1 MLWPDNESKVD
12 LLNYQSI
19 SNAITQLL
27 SDKKRL
33 PVSIGIHGDWGA
45 GKSSVLS
52 MIEEKYKVDDRT
64 VCIRFN
70 SWLYQ
75 GIEDAQTAL
84 MQQITVDL
92 IKNKSISSEFKEAAE
107 GFLQR
112 VDWLK
117 LAKTTAK
124 YSMAAVAG
132 MAPPST
138 LQDLTNGVG
147 AIVDKIKGLEGEE
160 LKAGAVEL
168 KAAIGKAK
176 PKRVVTEITE
186 FRNAY
191 KMLLE
196 AADIDRLVIL
206 VDDLDRCLPDTA
218 IATMEAMKLFLFM
231 PNTAFIIAADET
243 MIEYS
248 VRRHFPNLSEEVGGM
263 AYTRNYLE
271 KLIQIPFRIPALS
284 ENETSIYLTL
294 LIAQSVCDED
304 SDNFNKVLE
313 HARKNLKEPWTKST
327 ITSEQFEKIT
337 GETLSQEKKSLFFM
351 VSQIATVLNEG
362 TKGNPRQIKRFLN
375 AFMTRMLIAESA
387 GYKES
392 INESVLIKLM
402 LLERF
407 NQNAY
412 EVLRL
417 DSVSHTEGLPTKLF
431 ELEEQIKANSAISNK
446 EIKTDNK
453 KVLFDIDKD
462 EWLANWVKIEP
473 MLGTTNLIPY
483 FFLTREKV
491 KFVGLSQSSELIER
505 ALKLLSGGDLE
516 VVAALSTIK
525 QLSPDD
531 AESVLGVLLTKI
543 RNTAGK
549 KSIPDYYH
557 GALFLCK
564 HFKDLQLKFLS
575 GLAEIP
581 EVKLGAWII
590 SGWTRAELTPEA
602 EKELTELLKDW
613 SECSDKLLA
622 QAAKQQLKK
631 TEV

>member
-337 GETLSQEKKSLFFM
+337 GETLSQEKNRFSLWY
-351 VSQIATVLNEG
+351 
-362 TKGNPRQIKRFLN
+362 R
-375 AFMTRMLIAESA
+375 
-387 GYKES
+387 
-392 INESVLIKLM
+392 
-402 LLERF
+402 
-407 NQNAY
+407 
-412 EVLRL
+412 
-417 DSVSHTEGLPTKLF
+417 
-431 ELEEQIKANSAISNK
+431 
-446 EIKTDNK
+446 
-453 KVLFDIDKD
+453 
-462 EWLANWVKIEP
+462 
-473 MLGTTNLIPY
+473 
-483 FFLTREKV
+483 
-491 KFVGLSQSSELIER
+491 
-505 ALKLLSGGDLE
+505 KLLL
-516 VVAALSTIK
+516 
-525 QLSPDD
+525 
-531 AESVLGVLLTKI
+531 
-543 RNTAGK
+543 
-549 KSIPDYYH
+549 Y
-557 GALFLCK
+557 
-564 HFKDLQLKFLS
+564 
-575 GLAEIP
+575 
-581 EVKLGAWII
+581 
-590 SGWTRAELTPEA
+590 
-602 EKELTELLKDW
+602 
-613 SECSDKLLA
+613 
-622 QAAKQQLKK
+622 
-631 TEV
+631 

>member
-19 SNAITQLL
+19 SNAIAQLL
-27 SDKKRL
+27 SNKKRL

-52 MIEEKYKVDDRT
+52 MIEDNYEDDDRT

-75 GIEDAQTAL
+75 GLEDAQTAL
-84 MQQITVDL
+84 MQQITADL
-92 IKNKSISSEFKEAAE
+92 MENKSASAEFREAAE
-107 GFLQR
+107 GFLQC

-117 LAKTTAK
+117 VVKTTAK
-124 YSMAAVAG
+124 WGIAAVAG
-132 MAPPST
+132 IPPPST
-138 LQDLTNGVG
+138 IQDITNGIGVVADKVKGIDASTVKDG
-147 AIVDKIKGLEGEE
+147 AKELEG
-160 LKAGAVEL
+160 V
-168 KAAIGKAK
+168 IGKPK
-176 PKRVVTEITE
+176 PKRVVMEITE

-191 KMLLE
+191 KKLLE

-294 LIAQSVCDED
+294 LIAQSVCDEESD
-304 SDNFNKVLE
+304 SFNKVLD
-313 HARKNLKEPWTKST
+313 HARANLKEPWTKST
-327 ITSEQFEKIT
+327 ITSDQFETIT
-337 GETLSQEKKSLFFM
+337 GLPLSPEKKTLFFM

-375 AFMTRMLIAESA
+375 AFMTRMLIADSA

-412 EVLRL
+412 ELLRL
-417 DSVSHTEGLPTKLF
+417 DSVSNSEGYPTKLF
-431 ELEEQIKANSAISNK
+431 ELEQQIKSKAVVLDK
-446 EIKTDNK
+446 ESKKT
-453 KVLFDIDKD
+453 LFDIDKD
-462 EWLANWVKIEP
+462 EWLANWIIIEP

-491 KFVGLSQSSELIER
+491 KFVGLAQSSELIER
-505 ALKLLSGGDLE
+505 ALKLLVGSDLE
-516 VVAALSTIK
+516 VVASLGTVK

-531 AESVLGVLLTKI
+531 AESVLDVLLTKI
-543 RNTAGK
+543 RSTAGK
-549 KSIPDYYH
+549 KNTPEYYH

-581 EVKLGAWII
+581 EDKLGSWVI

-602 EKELTELLKDW
+602 EKEFNELLKDW
-613 SECSDKLLA
+613 SECSNKVLAKTAKL
-622 QAAKQQLKK
+622 QLRK
-631 TEV
+631 TEE

>member
-19 SNAITQLL
+19 SNAIAKLL
-27 SDKKRL
+27 SDQKRL

-52 MIEEKYKVDDRT
+52 MIEEYYKNDKRT

-75 GIEDAQTAL
+75 GLEDAQTAL
-84 MQQITVDL
+84 MQQITADL
-92 IKNKSISSEFKEAAE
+92 IKNKEASAGFKDVAEEFLK
-107 GFLQR
+107 R

-117 LAKTTAK
+117 VVKTTAK
-124 YSMAAVAG
+124 WGAAAVVG
-132 MAPPST
+132 VPTPST
-138 LQDLTNGVG
+138 IQDITNGLGAVADKVKDLGAKDIQGGIAELKNSVG
-147 AIVDKIKGLEGEE
+147 A
-160 LKAGAVEL
+160 
-168 KAAIGKAK
+168 AK
-176 PKRVVTEITE
+176 PKRVVTEITD

-191 KMLLE
+191 KKLLE

-218 IATMEAMKLFLFM
+218 IATLEAMKLFLFM

-271 KLIQIPFRIPALS
+271 KLIQVPFRIPALS

-294 LIAQSVCDED
+294 LIAQSICEED
-304 SDNFNKVLE
+304 SEEFNNVLE
-313 HARKNLKEPWTKST
+313 HARLNLTAPWTKST
-327 ITSEQFEKIT
+327 ITTDQFEKLT
-337 GETLSQEKKSLFFM
+337 NLSLTQDKKELFFM

-375 AFMTRMLIAESA
+375 AFMTRMIVAESA
-387 GYKES
+387 GYKDS

-407 NQNAY
+407 NQSAY
-412 EVLRL
+412 ETLRL
-417 DSVSHTEGLPTKLF
+417 DSLSNSEGKPISLK
-431 ELEEQIKANSAISNK
+431 ELEDRING
-446 EIKTDNK
+446 KTDENAQEETTSNRK
-453 KVLFDIDKD
+453 QLFDIDKD

-473 MLGTTNLIPY
+473 ILSDTNLIPY

-491 KFVGLSQSSELIER
+491 KFVGLAQSSELIER
-505 ALKLLSGGDLE
+505 ALKLLSGNAL
-516 VVAALSTIK
+516 VVAVAQSTIK
-525 QLSPDD
+525 QLSKDD
-531 AESVLGVLLTKI
+531 AEKLLDLLLTKI
-543 RNTAGK
+543 RNTSGPQA
-549 KSIPDYYH
+549 PDFYH
-557 GALFLCK
+557 GAILLCK
-564 HFKDLQLKFLS
+564 IFKDLQLKLLS
-575 GLAEIP
+575 CLAEIP
-581 EVKLGAWII
+581 ERKLGTWVV
-590 SGWTRAELTPEA
+590 SGWERAELTVEA
-602 EKELTELLKDW
+602 KKELQELLADW
-613 SECSDKLLA
+613 SQSDNKLLA
-622 QAAKQQLKK
+622 RTASSQLRKLK
-631 TEV
+631 E

>member
-19 SNAITQLL
+19 SNAIAQLL

-52 MIEEKYKVDDRT
+52 MIEEKYKDDNRT

-84 MQQITVDL
+84 MQQITADL
-92 IKNKSISSEFKEAAE
+92 MENKSTCAEFKEAAE

-117 LAKTTAK
+117 VVKSTTK
-124 YSMAAVAG
+124 YGMAAIAG
-132 MAPPST
+132 IAPPST
-138 LQDLTNGVG
+138 MQDLTNGLGV
-147 AIVDKIKGLEGEE
+147 IVDKIKGLEGDD
-160 LKAGAVEL
+160 LKAGVEEL
-168 KAAIGKAK
+168 NTAIGKAK

-186 FRNAY
+186 FRKAY
-191 KMLLE
+191 KKLLD

-304 SDNFNKVLE
+304 SENFNKVLE
-313 HARKNLKEPWTKST
+313 HARQNLREPWTKST
-327 ITSEQFEKIT
+327 ITAEQFEKIT
-337 GETLSQEKKSLFFM
+337 GETLSQEKKTLFFM

-375 AFMTRMLIAESA
+375 TFMTRMLIADSA

-412 EVLRL
+412 EILRL
-417 DSVSHTEGLPTKLF
+417 DSVGSAEGLPTKLF
-431 ELEEQIKANSAISNK
+431 ELEEQIKTNSAISDK
-446 EIKTDNK
+446 EIKTDTK
-453 KVLFDIDKD
+453 KVLFEIDKD

-473 MLGTTNLIPY
+473 VLGTTNLIPY

-491 KFVGLSQSSELIER
+491 KFVGLAQSSELIER
-505 ALKLLSGGDLE
+505 ALKLLKGDDLA
-516 VVAALSTIK
+516 VTAAQGTIE
-525 QLSPDD
+525 LLTVDD
-531 AESVLGVLLTKI
+531 AESLLDILVTKI
-543 RNTAGK
+543 RSTAGAK
-549 KSIPDYYH
+549 NTPEYYK
-557 GALFLCK
+557 GALLLCK
-564 HFKDLQLKFLS
+564 NFKDLQLKFLKEI
-575 GLAEIP
+575 AAIP
-581 EVKLGAWII
+581 ENKIGPWVIA
-590 SGWTRAELTPEA
+590 GWSRVELTFEA
-602 EKELTELLKDW
+602 QKEFDELLKDW
-613 SECSDKLLA
+613 SESSNDLLKRT
-622 QAAKQQLKK
+622 AKQQLKK
-631 TEV
+631 AEK